1 MNAQQQ
7 LKTYRQSV
15 LNWAFEGK
23 LTNENVQDGEL
34 PQGWSMANMSTI
46 IKNAIC
52 FYFWDGKDTE
62 NTINDAIQ
70 RCYYP
75 HPAIEKDL
83 SNEQIKDLFNSYID
97 KAKKDC
103 FFIVKHEID
112 TFFSAKI
119 RNFKDFS

>member
-1 MNAQQQ
+1 MN
-7 LKTYRQSV
+7 KVSDV
-15 LNWAFEGK
+15 IK
-23 LTNENVQDGEL
+23 V
-34 PQGWSMANMSTI
+34 NMSTI

-52 FYFWDGKDTE
+52 FYFWDGKATE

-112 TFFSAKI
+112 TFVSPKI
-119 RNFKDFS
+119 RNFKDFAEVEGLPFKNISEMQNFIITNF

>member
-1 MNAQQQ
+1 MN
-7 LKTYRQSV
+7 KVSDV
-15 LNWAFEGK
+15 IK
-23 LTNENVQDGEL
+23 V
-34 PQGWSMANMSTI
+34 NMSTI

-70 RCYYP
+70 RYCYP

-112 TFFSAKI
+112 TFVSPKI
-119 RNFKDFS
+119 RNFKDFAEVEELPFKNISEMQNFIITNF